1 MAGQISMEAALAA
14 FRKKCGDLLEANV
27 LLEARLSEAET
38 ELEQLRTQS
47 PAGPGVDAYT
57 PPGPAEQPG

>member
-27 LLEARLSEAET
+27 LLEARLTEAEA
-38 ELEQLRTQS
+38 ELEQLRST
-47 PAGPGVDAYT
+47 PAGPGMDAHA
-57 PPGPAEQPG
+57 PPGPSGQPD